1 MALSD
6 AMLVGGLTRTI
17 GSDGL
22 ISDFLLEIGV
32 VWALEKGV
40 ADKEKLRGMIF
51 AVDTV
56 SENNYFENFL
66 TVDGKHIYVRI
77 RYYIEEK
84 HFFFA

>member
-6 AMLVGGLTRTI
+6 AVLVGGLRRTI

-40 ADKEKLRGMIF
+40 TDKEK
-51 AVDTV
+51 
-56 SENNYFENFL
+56 
-66 TVDGKHIYVRI
+66 
-77 RYYIEEK
+77 
-84 HFFFA
+84 